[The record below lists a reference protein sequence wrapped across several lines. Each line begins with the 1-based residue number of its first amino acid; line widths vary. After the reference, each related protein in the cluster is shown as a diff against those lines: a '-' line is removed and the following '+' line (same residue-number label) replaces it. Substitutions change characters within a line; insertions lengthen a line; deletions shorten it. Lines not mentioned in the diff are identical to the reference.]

1 MLTLVL
7 LSLVLSLQAKRSTLY
22 QDKPFGE
29 FQSIKQLG
37 CPPLSSALLLV
48 MTVMCNADCSDKNNP
63 RMSTE
68 NCNIRGQEDDL
79 SCRADGATRDKLV
92 MLATD
97 LVGLGI
103 VLAVYRIVSS

>member
-1 MLTLVL
+1 MGSPSLEQLCLPSVFSDLTTMRALILTLTLIL
-7 LSLVLSLQAKRSTLY
+7 LSLLLSVQAKRSSLY
-22 QDKPFGE
+22 EDKPF
-29 FQSIKQLG
+29 
-37 CPPLSSALLLV
+37 
-48 MTVMCNADCSDKNNP
+48 DKNNP

-92 MLATD
+92 ILATD

-103 VLAVYRIVSS
+103 VLAVYRAVSS

>member
-1 MLTLVL
+1 M
-7 LSLVLSLQAKRSTLY
+7 
-22 QDKPFGE
+22 
-29 FQSIKQLG
+29 QLKNIVKLNLKVG
-37 CPPLSSALLLV
+37 TIISHKLFVSALCSAPCKD
-48 MTVMCNADCSDKNNP
+48 CNDDCSDKNNP

-97 LVGLGI
+97 LVGLGV